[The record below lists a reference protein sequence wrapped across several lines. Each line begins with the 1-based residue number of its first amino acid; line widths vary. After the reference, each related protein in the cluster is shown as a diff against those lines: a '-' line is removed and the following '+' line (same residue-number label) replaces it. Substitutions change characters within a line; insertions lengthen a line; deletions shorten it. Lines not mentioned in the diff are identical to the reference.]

1 MQITQR
7 IEKSYSVESKR
18 KDTEYYQLYEQEKKQ
33 RYEYEQHIITLNNEL
48 DILEEENEK
57 LKEKLKNSSLRSS
70 DIMGS
75 DGQILSGN
83 EKQIYE
89 ELVETKEQNLYLTE
103 HKNTLQ
109 EQLDA
114 EREKLK
120 EIVDSLDQ
128 YESELKKGEVELKR
142 RIKELEGE
150 VDLERECQKTLKI
163 EL

>member
-89 ELVETKEQNLYLTE
+89 ELV
-103 HKNTLQ
+103 
-109 EQLDA
+109 
-114 EREKLK
+114 
-120 EIVDSLDQ
+120 
-128 YESELKKGEVELKR
+128 
-142 RIKELEGE
+142 
-150 VDLERECQKTLKI
+150 
-163 EL
+163 